1 MSASTSA
8 VAKLDT
14 KPIMKMDPWLEPYL
28 PGIEKRWE
36 LFAKWKGTI
45 DSAEGGYEKFSRGYE
60 RFGLQAYDDGT
71 ITYREWAPNAVKANL
86 VGDFS
91 KWIVRVSRDFYR
103 LTQNFLLSKTTGI
116 ARLIRWNETSMG
128 SGVSP
133 SHQKHRVFPP
143 FPTILRSRQV

>member
-1 MSASTSA
+1 MSASTST

-14 KPIMKMDPWLEPYL
+14 KAIIKMDPYLEPNL

-36 LFAKWKGTI
+36 LFAKWKATI
-45 DSAEGGYEKFSRGYE
+45 DSTEGGYEKFSRGYE

-91 KWIVRVSRDFYR
+91 KWIVRVSRDFCR
-103 LTQNFLLSKTTGI
+103 LTQNFRYQR
-116 ARLIRWNETSMG
+116 RLESL
-128 SGVSP
+128 VSSDGTRP
-133 SHQKHRVFPP
+133 VWGLEYHHPA
-143 FPTILRSRQV
+143 